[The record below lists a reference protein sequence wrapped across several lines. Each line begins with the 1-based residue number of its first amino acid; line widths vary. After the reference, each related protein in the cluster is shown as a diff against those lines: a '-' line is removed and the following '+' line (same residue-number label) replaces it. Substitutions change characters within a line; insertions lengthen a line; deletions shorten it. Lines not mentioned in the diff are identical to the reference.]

1 MFVGNSIMFKAP
13 KLASLLVSC
22 MVCTLTVLPDS
33 VAASEKCRA
42 ITREDYPAKKVR
54 IATHTDFTRSHYPKR
69 IAEFAQNP
77 LGCGEIVMLGDSLT
91 ERHNWSEALAATR
104 MVRNRGISGDTS
116 DGVLARLD
124 EVIATRPRAVFL
136 LIGTNDLWSNNSA
149 KKTAKNIDAI
159 ILALRSGNPQ
169 LPIFLQT
176 VFPLRSDPARN
187 QKVRSIN
194 AHLSELAR
202 KQGVILVDTYRALV
216 DEAGLLGA
224 SYTDDG
230 VHLTPVGYKVWI
242 TLLNDKIGKSGL
254 SGTSRR

>member
-1 MFVGNSIMFKAP
+1 MYKMPVETGLVIFCMACALAGLQGSA
-13 KLASLLVSC
+13 LAS
-22 MVCTLTVLPDS
+22 
-33 VAASEKCRA
+33 EGCRA
-42 ITREDYPAKKVR
+42 ITLQDYPAKYVR
-54 IATHTDFTRSHYPKR
+54 IATHTDFTRSHYPQR
-69 IAEFAQNP
+69 IAEFSQEP
-77 LGCGEIVMLGDSLT
+77 LGCGDIVMLGDSLT
-91 ERHNWSEALAATR
+91 ERQNWSESLVATR

-124 EVIATRPRAVFL
+124 EIIAARPRAVFL

-176 VFPLRSDPARN
+176 IFPLRSDPARN

-194 AHLSELAR
+194 AHLSGLAS
-202 KQGVILVDTYRALV
+202 KQGVILIDTYSALV

-230 VHLTPVGYKVWI
+230 VHLTPAGYKVWI
-242 TLLNDKIGKSGL
+242 TLLNDKIGEIGL